1 MKFKIIIIVLI
12 IYQIIKNLFFKTK
25 EHLQLSKI
33 GAAITDTLTDKKIG
47 AQFGDTWK
55 TFSKNQ
61 QELLSF
67 RIRSKSLDKLDID
80 PTIKMNTKLQFKT
93 MQSDLVKDMSSDR
106 LKSVEQ
112 LLKKTEL
119 KLDNYAENTLK
130 QNNAFLKTLK
140 QEKNL
145 IQTQLARLSDF
156 GDEAVDV
163 VPVKRVLNA
172 EELKKLGLP
181 APPPGF
187 KAPEYTDEGI
197 KRMLK
202 TKNVRDQLIENNL
215 NLVLVKDSSKELN
228 DFSKDLKK
236 MNIMFENPV
245 IERSIKIN
253 GKIIKIKRKVDK
265 YIPGIQ
271 NLIEKNKKSSLIIE
285 NKKLKN
291 QLIQKRIKILGLKDN
306 PKTKKMLNKLIDNE
320 LKIKKKNK
328 NLFEK
333 ITNKLSGVKKKF
345 SKKFNSLSEKYEEF
359 RVPLI
364 NYLQTQADDDILY
377 AIKNSRKSKKTLQ
390 TIKNISLSTLEKNKT
405 LKALIKKFGIGIVS
419 LIGASVGIG
428 IAIDQTGEKTPT
440 NAEEPTAIEKFANT
454 NNSNNRYSVDNLSD
468 EKINLI
474 IDTINEDPDI
484 DISELLGYSN
494 DILNLPI
501 ETIKNNIQDEGTIA
515 LITTIKDYYES
526 LNSRKQDIFM
536 NLNDKERIKY
546 MINDFLKSEGLS
558 VKNVGG
564 ELVIKKIKKK
574 KKNNSQLLLTILIPG
589 VVLFIVLFLFLIS

>member
-440 NAEEPTAIEKFANT
+440 NTEEPTAIEKFANT